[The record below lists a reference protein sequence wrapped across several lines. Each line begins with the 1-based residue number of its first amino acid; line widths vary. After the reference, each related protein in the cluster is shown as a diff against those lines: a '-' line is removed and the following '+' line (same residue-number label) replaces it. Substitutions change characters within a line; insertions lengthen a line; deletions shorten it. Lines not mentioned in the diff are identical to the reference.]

1 MACFSYFRRSFIV
14 GVSLRIIL
22 NRFPYD
28 YPETPAGLTIT
39 LTSYSSPFN
48 RDSVPSQVSLP
59 IHSLLSLYSSIQP
72 SSPLLTVRRGEV
84 VKQLLKRKELEG
96 NHIFIPVHLKVLGK
110 GNISLPCA
118 VKHLISFLS

>member
-1 MACFSYFRRSFIV
+1 MAFFSYFCGSFIV

-39 LTSYSSPFN
+39 LTSYSSPCN
-48 RDSVPSQVSLP
+48 RDSVPSQLSLP

-72 SSPLLTVRRGEV
+72 SSPLLTVRRGEAV
-84 VKQLLKRKELEG
+84 AQLLKRKELEG

-118 VKHLISFLS
+118 VKHLISLL

>member
-48 RDSVPSQVSLP
+48 RDSVPSQLSLP

-72 SSPLLTVRRGEV
+72 SSPLLTVRRGEAV
-84 VKQLLKRKELEG
+84 AQLLKRKELEG
-96 NHIFIPVHLKVLGK
+96 NHVFIPVHVKVLGK

>member
-1 MACFSYFRRSFIV
+1 M
-14 GVSLRIIL
+14 RIIL

-48 RDSVPSQVSLP
+48 RDSAASQLSLP
-59 IHSLLSLYSSIQP
+59 IHSLLSLYSSIQS
-72 SSPLLTVRRGEV
+72 SSPVLTVRRGEAV
-84 VKQLLKRKELEG
+84 AQLLKRKELEG

-118 VKHLISFLS
+118 VKHLISLL